1 MINKENDNYNKQLK
15 FIGFD
20 LYIEDNNYNIY
31 IFKDNEKEI
40 FICMQY

>member
-20 LYIEDNNYNIY
+20 LHIQDNNYNIY
-31 IFKDNEKEI
+31 IFKDNEKETL
-40 FICMQY
+40 ICIQY